1 MSGPLHPSI
10 DAAAAESTTATTTP
24 GRRRCR
30 LPHRRNLTTKALAAV
45 VPCCLLLARSSTHRH
60 LRRGGGCHGL
70 SMAVLPAATTT
81 RIISE
86 TLPWTSSR
94 TSSPPPPP
102 PPVRRAGGA
111 VVRVGRKN
119 RVRAT
124 TTNRYRDADALSA
137 ALFDV
142 DDQGAFSSLESA
154 VSLRR
159 RAEAHDRFAEE
170 EHAMASM
177 VRGTVAPGGVVD
189 EARRG
194 ADVDVVVDAE
204 EAMRREAVHRRRD
217 RDLRRG
223 ASSSVVAAAVG
234 GEWGGAEIV
243 ATRNSPAPG
252 PFISV
257 VRKSKLVPAAKARSS
272 KKKSP
277 GEEEGGG
284 EEEGPRYPGLLT
296 REREYELARTIQSGA
311 RAHKLRAEYESAHS
325 SPIPRKEWARLAG
338 TTPNDLRK
346 LVSDYRRAK
355 EELVSRNVGLVRAV
369 VRSRYARRAEHRG
382 VPIDEL
388 IQEGSL
394 GLIRAAELFDP
405 SRGLRFSTYATIWI
419 KGVLSNSNSLDEVIS
434 LPSREKAMYNK
445 VRRAW
450 GDMATEAGDAAGV
463 GAGGRP
469 GPSSAEGLAS
479 RLGMETSSVEGHLR
493 RMACVT
499 NVLSL
504 DYRYASSTRSGH
516 ASGDREES
524 LRNNLRFGT
533 DADLA
538 ERAQLKADVVSG
550 LVKNLTERELT
561 LMRLRYGLEDGNE
574 YTLKECSER
583 MGINK
588 ETARLLQH
596 ACLKKLREASNMES
610 LQEYLLTVA

>member
-1 MSGPLHPSI
+1 M
-10 DAAAAESTTATTTP
+10 
-24 GRRRCR
+24 
-30 LPHRRNLTTKALAAV
+30 
-45 VPCCLLLARSSTHRH
+45 
-60 LRRGGGCHGL
+60 
-70 SMAVLPAATTT
+70 
-81 RIISE
+81 
-86 TLPWTSSR
+86 SSR
-94 TSSPPPPP
+94 TSPPPPP
-102 PPVRRAGGA
+102 PPVRRAGE

-119 RVRAT
+119 RVRAKIT
-124 TTNRYRDADALSA
+124 PQYHDVDALSA

-142 DDQGAFSSLESA
+142 DDQGASSSLESA
-154 VSLRR
+154 ISLRR

-177 VRGTVAPGGVVD
+177 VRGAVAPGGIVD

-194 ADVDVVVDAE
+194 ADVDVVVVVDAE
-204 EAMRREAVHRRRD
+204 EAMRREAADRRRD

-223 ASSSVVAAAVG
+223 APSTVAAAAAPG
-234 GEWGGAEIV
+234 GGVSEVV
-243 ATRNSPAPG
+243 ATKTTTAPAPG
-252 PFISV
+252 PFVRV
-257 VRKSKLVPAAKARSS
+257 VRKSKLVPPAKAGPS

-277 GEEEGGG
+277 EEEGGG
-284 EEEGPRYPGLLT
+284 GSGYPRLLT

-346 LVSDYRRAK
+346 LASDYRRAK

-434 LPSREKAMYNK
+434 LPSREKAMHNK

-450 GDMATEAGDAAGV
+450 GDMAIEAGDAAAAGGGV

-469 GPSSAEGLAS
+469 GPSSAEDLAS

-516 ASGDREES
+516 ASGDRDES